1 MQFDTATRVHHPYWV
16 TVCGRAFALLLT
28 LALTAGNIGVCAGW
42 AASAAARMACCA
54 EDAACPMDTSVA
66 HTHGTMSQAQ
76 ADSCCAVSERQSTDS
91 RRTVAAVDT
100 PTALRP
106 AFSLWQTVPAP
117 LLRRAWIA
125 PPRCGP
131 GVSRHVLHSVF
142 LV

>member
-1 MQFDTATRVHHPYWV
+1 MQFDTATPVHHPYWV
-16 TVCGRAFALLLT
+16 TICGRAFALLLT

-54 EDAACPMDTSVA
+54 DDAACPMDTSVT

-76 ADSCCAVSERQSTDS
+76 ADTCCAVSESQGTDS

-100 PTALRP
+100 STALRP
-106 AFSLWQTVPAP
+106 AFSLWQAVPAP
-117 LLRRAWIA
+117 LLRKPWIV